1 MEVTRHHALETV
13 LQNSIFPSFHQTGV
27 TMPIILGN
35 NTVKHLVFIAIEKA
49 AQVSGG

>member
-1 MEVTRHHALETV
+1 MEVTRHHAFETV
-13 LQNSIFPSFHQTGV
+13 LQNSSLPSFNQTGV
-27 TMPIILGN
+27 TLPIILGN

>member
-1 MEVTRHHALETV
+1 MEVTRHHALEIV
-13 LQNSIFPSFHQTGV
+13 LRNSAFPSFHQTGV
-27 TMPIILGN
+27 TLPITLGN